1 VRTDSANSTKI
12 VSLFSGAPLSTRW
25 FIWLRWRLT
34 PYRDIAAAMPIAG
47 RIVDLGS
54 GHGLLSLALSMGSDQ
69 REIIG
74 IDHDQARVCL
84 ADRAAAR
91 YDSPAKPKFEVGDLE
106 KALATFAPRSLSGIA
121 MIDILHYLAPDSQA
135 ALVREA
141 ARVLEPGGIL
151 AVREVDSQGGAAA
164 VWNRF
169 YENVA
174 TRIGFTQS
182 ARTDLEFHSVA
193 DWTKMLEDSR
203 FDVRSAPCGSR
214 IFSDVLFIGRRLA

>member
-1 VRTDSANSTKI
+1 VRTDSANTTKI
-12 VSLFSGAPLSTRW
+12 VSLFSGAPLSTRC

-34 PYRDIAAAMPIAG
+34 PYRDIAAAMPSAG

-54 GHGLLSLALSMGSDQ
+54 GHGLLSLALSMGSDR

-74 IDHDQARVCL
+74 IDHDRARVRL

-91 YDSPAKPKFEVGDLE
+91 HDHPTKPRFEVGDLE

-135 ALVREA
+135 ALVQEA

-151 AVREVDSQGGAAA
+151 AVREVDSEGGAAA

-182 ARTDLEFHSVA
+182 ARTDLEFKSVA
-193 DWTKMLEDSR
+193 GWTKMLEHAG
-203 FDVRSAPCGSR
+203 FDVRSVPCGSR
-214 IFSDVLFIGRRLA
+214 IFSDVLFIGRRLG